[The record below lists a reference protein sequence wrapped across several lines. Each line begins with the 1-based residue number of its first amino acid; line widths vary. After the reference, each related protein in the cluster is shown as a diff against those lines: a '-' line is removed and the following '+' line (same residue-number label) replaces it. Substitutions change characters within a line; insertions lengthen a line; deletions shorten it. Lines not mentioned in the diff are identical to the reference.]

1 LSGGFTIEM
10 TGPFTE
16 GGTPGH
22 MEGTVTCTT
31 SNPLAGFPET
41 DFESEHNDKDAS
53 QPS

>member
-1 LSGGFTIEM
+1 M

-16 GGTPGH
+16 GEAADGST
-22 MEGTVTCTT
+22 EGTVTCTT
-31 SNPLAGFPET
+31 SNPFAEFPET